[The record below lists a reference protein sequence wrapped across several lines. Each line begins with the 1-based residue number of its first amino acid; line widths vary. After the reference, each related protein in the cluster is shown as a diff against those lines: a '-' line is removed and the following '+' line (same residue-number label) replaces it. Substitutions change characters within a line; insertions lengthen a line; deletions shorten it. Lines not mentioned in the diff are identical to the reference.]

1 MLQRHK
7 KPLPTINEL
16 PRGDQMPK
24 KTSSA
29 KTPSAKT
36 PSAAHQEAERRIKK
50 LSDDLGITTHQ
61 YHTCNKHDAY
71 DNDNKAGTPSRS
83 RANSRGRG
91 NHSETSSRAPSSERG
106 VRSKK
111 DIAYAKYQNALKQY
125 KFAKD
130 WMEPHRR
137 ADFLATAVM
146 LTENDEKMS
155 VMDYLKEHPKVPE
168 KYYTLLKTTWPTWED
183 TPFEYKA
190 NSTKSV
196 YKYHIDRAMGDL
208 RRAKIDYRDYM
219 SKATMAAL
227 AIDKSHAPPEDQ
239 ALSFQDYIKKHTTPK
254 ASSVQSVQE
263 HFQAFSHVDMKVPG
277 QSASSGVLDK
287 PLQTKMFS
295 SFSTE
300 HFEEPVPDEYRV

>member
-50 LSDDLGITTHQ
+50 LTDNLGISTHT
-61 YHTCNKHDAY
+61 YHTVKRHDDGMDEYNCA
-71 DNDNKAGTPSRS
+71 PSRS

-111 DIAYAKYQNALKQY
+111 DSAWVKYQFAVKQY
-125 KFAKD
+125 KFACTT
-130 WMEPHRR
+130 MEKHSRE
-137 ADFLATAVM
+137 DFLAAALM
-146 LTENDEKMS
+146 LVETNTKMS
-155 VMDYLKEHPKVPE
+155 VLDYLRRYPLVDP
-168 KYYTLLKTTWPTWED
+168 KYYAEVKYTWPQWEN
-183 TPFEYKA
+183 TPFEYKP
-190 NSTKSV
+190 NSTKSIF
-196 YKYHIDRAMGDL
+196 KYHIDKAMGDL
-208 RRAKIDYRDYM
+208 KAAKIDYRTIM
-219 SKATMAAL
+219 CKAKMAAL
-227 AIDKSHAPPEDQ
+227 AINKSHASKEDQ
-239 ALSFQDYIKKHTTPK
+239 ALSFQDYILKHPTPDKK
-254 ASSVQSVQE
+254 SLQSVQE
-263 HFQAFSHVDMKVPG
+263 HFEQFSHIDMKVQGEDPLIT
-277 QSASSGVLDK
+277 V
-287 PLQTKMFS
+287 PLQPKS